1 MVQLM
6 LQMTVQSIITG
17 TMMGIIY
24 ALIALGLSI
33 VFGVMNVTNF
43 AHGDFVMLSM
53 YLTFFIGSTLMWD
66 AVATPLITVP
76 LLFVFGL
83 IIYYLIIDR
92 TLRQIYVVQLAATVG
107 LQIFMR
113 SMALVLFKGQPRAL
127 TYSIIQGSFEV
138 FGYTVL
144 MSRLV
149 AAIASLLFIGAF
161 AYFLNKTW
169 LGTAMRAASDDIDA
183 VSLVGVNYH
192 RVYALTF
199 AIGSALT
206 AVAGGLL
213 MSFQQTDPVGGIRF
227 GFLSWCILAL
237 AGLGSIP
244 GLIVSGIIV
253 GIVETLTMSFL
264 DPRLRLLGI
273 YAIFILI
280 LWLKPKGLFGR
291 K

>member
-1 MVQLM
+1 MFDI
-6 LQMTVQSIITG
+6 TVQSIITG

-43 AHGDFVMLSM
+43 AHGDFVMFSM
-53 YLTFFIGSTLMWD
+53 YLTFYVGSTLMWD

-76 LLFVFGL
+76 ILFVFGL
-83 IIYYLIIDR
+83 IVYYLIIDR
-92 TLRQIYVVQLAATVG
+92 TLRQIYVVQLAVTVG

-113 SMALVLFKGQPRAL
+113 SMALVIFKAQPRAL
-127 TYSIIQGSFEV
+127 TYSFIQGSFEV
-138 FGYTVL
+138 LGYTVL
-144 MSRLV
+144 TSRLV
-149 AAIASLLFIGAF
+149 SAIASLVIIGAF

-199 AIGSALT
+199 ALGSALT

>member
-1 MVQLM
+1 MVQQM
-6 LQMTVQSIITG
+6 LETTVQSIITG

-107 LQIFMR
+107 LQILMR

-127 TYSIIQGSFEV
+127 TYSIVQGSFEV
-138 FGYTVL
+138 YGYTIL
-144 MSRLV
+144 TSRLV
-149 AAIASLLFIGAF
+149 AAIASLIFIAAF

-192 RVYALTF
+192 RIYALTF

-253 GIVETLTMSFL
+253 GIVETITMSFL

-273 YAIFILI
+273 YVIFILI

>member
-1 MVQLM
+1 MIDT
-6 LQMTVQSIITG
+6 TVQSIITG
-17 TMMGIIY
+17 SMMGIIY

-53 YLTFFIGSTLMWD
+53 YLSYFIGSTLMWD
-66 AVATPLITVP
+66 AVATPLISVP
-76 LLFVFGL
+76 IMFVFGL
-83 IIYYLIIDR
+83 IVYYLLIDR
-92 TLRQIYVVQLAATVG
+92 TLRQIYVVQLAVTVG
-107 LQIFMR
+107 LQIFLR
-113 SMALVLFKGQPRAL
+113 SFALVAFKAEPRAL
-127 TYSIIQGSFEV
+127 TYSIIQGSFDI
-138 FGYTVL
+138 FGYTIL
-144 MSRLV
+144 TSRLV
-149 AAIASLLFIGAF
+149 SAIASLIFIAAF

-169 LGTAMRAASDDIDA
+169 IGTAMRAASDDIDA

-199 AIGSALT
+199 AIGSSLT
-206 AVAGGLL
+206 AIAGGLL

-227 GFLSWCILAL
+227 GFMSWCVLAL

-253 GIVETLTMSFL
+253 GIVETLTMSFF

>member
-1 MVQLM
+1 MIETSVQA
-6 LQMTVQSIITG
+6 IITG
-17 TMMGIIY
+17 SMIGIIY

-43 AHGDFVMLSM
+43 AHCDFVMFSM
-53 YLTFFIGSTLMWD
+53 YLSYFIGSTLMWD
-66 AVATPLITVP
+66 AVATPLISIP
-76 LLFVFGL
+76 IMFVFGF
-83 IIYYLIIDR
+83 IVYYLLIDR
-92 TLRQIYVVQLAATVG
+92 TLRQVYVVQLAVTVG

-113 SMALVLFKGQPRAL
+113 SMALVAFKAEPRAL
-127 TYSIIQGSFEV
+127 TYSIIQGHIDIG
-138 FGYTVL
+138 GYTIL
-144 MSRLV
+144 TSHLV
-149 AAIASLLFIGAF
+149 SAIVSLIIIGAF
-161 AYFLNKTW
+161 ALFLNKTW
-169 LGTAMRAASDDIDA
+169 TGTAMRAASDDIDA

-199 AIGSALT
+199 ALGTALT

-227 GFLSWCILAL
+227 GFMSWCVLAL

-253 GIVETLTMSFL
+253 GIVETMTMSFF